1 MVPFY
6 NLQGEEQSVA
16 YPTLACYT
24 AKNHLMCEE
33 LGLPTLFAGVCP
45 CELFK
50 NVI

>member
-6 NLQGEEQSVA
+6 NLQGEEQSVG

-24 AKNHLMCEE
+24 AKNHLMCEK
-33 LGLPTLFAGVCP
+33 LGLPTLFAGVRP

>member
-1 MVPFY
+1 MVCFC
-6 NLQGEEQSVA
+6 NLQGQEQGVG

-24 AKNHLMCEE
+24 AKNHLMCKE

-45 CELFK
+45 CELFE